1 MSGKQFVVI
10 GLGRFGSSVAMT
22 LYSLGCD
29 VLAIDSSEERVQK
42 ISDSVTRAVQA
53 DATDEKVL
61 RSLGVRNF
69 DVAIIGTGTDI
80 QTSLMVTLMVKEL
93 GVKTVI
99 AKAQNELHAK
109 VLLKIGADR
118 VIFPEKEAGIKL
130 AHSLASSNI
139 LDFIELSPEYNIV
152 EIIALR
158 DWIGKTLDELKLRQ
172 RFGLN
177 IIAIKR
183 ENNIKITPSAD
194 DIIMEGDN
202 LVVIASTD
210 DINKLNHN

>member
-29 VLAIDSSEERVQK
+29 VLAIDSSEERVQR

-93 GVKTVI
+93 GVKTVV
-99 AKAQNELHAK
+99 AKALNELHAK

-130 AHSLASSNI
+130 AHSLTSSNI

-152 EIIALR
+152 EIMALR
-158 DWIGKTLDELKLRQ
+158 DWIGKSLNELKLRQ

-202 LVVIASTD
+202 LFVIASID
-210 DINKLNHN
+210 SINKLNNS

>member
-1 MSGKQFVVI
+1 VSGKQFVVI
-10 GLGRFGSSVAMT
+10 GLGRFGSSVAKT
-22 LYSLGCD
+22 LYTLGCD
-29 VLAIDSSEERVQK
+29 VLAIDSSEELVQN

-80 QTSLMVTLMVKEL
+80 QTSLLVTLMVKEL
-93 GVKTVI
+93 GVKTVV

-118 VIFPEKEAGIKL
+118 VIFPEKEAGVKL
-130 AHSLASSNI
+130 AYSLISSNI

-152 EIIALR
+152 EIIAIR
-158 DWIGKTLDELKLRQ
+158 DWIGKSLNELKLRQ

-202 LVVIASTD
+202 LVAIASTD
-210 DINKLNHN
+210 SINKLNNS

>member
-10 GLGRFGSSVAMT
+10 GLGRFGSSVAKT
-22 LYSLGCD
+22 LYTLGCD
-29 VLAIDSSEERVQK
+29 VLAIDSSEELVQN

-80 QTSLMVTLMVKEL
+80 QTSLLVTLMVKEL
-93 GVKTVI
+93 GVKTVV

-118 VIFPEKEAGIKL
+118 VIFPEKEAGVKL
-130 AHSLASSNI
+130 AYSLISSNI

-152 EIIALR
+152 EIIAIR
-158 DWIGKTLDELKLRQ
+158 DWIGKSLNELKLRQ

-202 LVVIASTD
+202 LVVIVSTD

>member
-10 GLGRFGSSVAMT
+10 GLGRFGSSVAKT
-22 LYSLGCD
+22 LYTLGCD
-29 VLAIDSSEERVQK
+29 VLAIDSSEELVQN

-80 QTSLMVTLMVKEL
+80 QTSLLVTLMVKEL
-93 GVKTVI
+93 GVKTVV

-118 VIFPEKEAGIKL
+118 VIFPEKEAGVKL
-130 AHSLASSNI
+130 AYSLISSNI

-152 EIIALR
+152 EIIAIR
-158 DWIGKTLDELKLRQ
+158 DWIGKSLNELKLRQ

-202 LVVIASTD
+202 LVAIASTD
-210 DINKLNHN
+210 SINKLNNS

>member
-10 GLGRFGSSVAMT
+10 GLGRFGSSVAKT

-29 VLAIDSSEERVQK
+29 VLAIDSSEELVQN

-80 QTSLMVTLMVKEL
+80 QTSLLVTLMVKEL
-93 GVKTVI
+93 GVKTVV

-118 VIFPEKEAGIKL
+118 VIFPEKEAGVKL
-130 AHSLASSNI
+130 AYSLISSNI

-152 EIIALR
+152 EIIAIR
-158 DWIGKTLDELKLRQ
+158 DWIGKSLNELKLRQ

-183 ENNIKITPSAD
+183 GNNIKITPSAD

>member
-10 GLGRFGSSVAMT
+10 GLGRFGSSVAKT
-22 LYSLGCD
+22 LYTLGCD
-29 VLAIDSSEERVQK
+29 VLAIDSSEELVQN

-80 QTSLMVTLMVKEL
+80 QTSLLVTLMVKEL
-93 GVKTVI
+93 GVKTVV

-118 VIFPEKEAGIKL
+118 VIFPEKEAGVKL
-130 AHSLASSNI
+130 AYSLISSNI

-152 EIIALR
+152 EIIAIR
-158 DWIGKTLDELKLRQ
+158 DWIGKSLNELKLRQ

-183 ENNIKITPSAD
+183 GNNIKITPSAD

-210 DINKLNHN
+210 DINKLNHS

>member
-10 GLGRFGSSVAMT
+10 GLGRFGSSVATT

-29 VLAIDSSEERVQK
+29 VLAIDSSEERVQR

-99 AKAQNELHAK
+99 AKALNELHAK

-130 AHSLASSNI
+130 AHSLTSSNI
-139 LDFIELSPEYNIV
+139 LDFIELSPEHNIV
-152 EIIALR
+152 EIMALR
-158 DWIGKTLDELKLRQ
+158 DWIGKSLNELKLRQ

-202 LVVIASTD
+202 LFAIASID
-210 DINKLNHN
+210 SINKLNNS

>member
-10 GLGRFGSSVAMT
+10 GLGRFGSSVAKT

-29 VLAIDSSEERVQK
+29 VLAIDSSEELVQN

-99 AKAQNELHAK
+99 AKALNELHAK
-109 VLLKIGADR
+109 VLLKVGADR

-202 LVVIASTD
+202 LFAIASTD
-210 DINKLNHN
+210 SINKLNNS

>member
-10 GLGRFGSSVAMT
+10 GLGRFGSSVATT

-29 VLAIDSSEERVQK
+29 VLAIDSSEERVQR

-93 GVKTVI
+93 GVKTVV
-99 AKAQNELHAK
+99 AKALNELHAK

-130 AHSLASSNI
+130 AHSLTSSNI

-152 EIIALR
+152 EIMALR
-158 DWIGKTLDELKLRQ
+158 DWIGKSLNELKLRQ

-202 LVVIASTD
+202 LFVIASID
-210 DINKLNHN
+210 SINKLNNS

>member
-10 GLGRFGSSVAMT
+10 GLGRFGSSVAKT
-22 LYSLGCD
+22 LYTLGCD
-29 VLAIDSSEERVQK
+29 VLAIDSSEELVQN

-80 QTSLMVTLMVKEL
+80 QTSLLVTLMVKEL
-93 GVKTVI
+93 GVKTVV

-118 VIFPEKEAGIKL
+118 VIFPEKEAGVKL
-130 AHSLASSNI
+130 AYSLISSNI

-152 EIIALR
+152 EIIAIR
-158 DWIGKTLDELKLRQ
+158 DWIGKSLNELKLRQ

-183 ENNIKITPSAD
+183 GNNIKITPSAD

>member
-29 VLAIDSSEERVQK
+29 VLAIDSSEERVQR

-93 GVKTVI
+93 GVKTVV
-99 AKAQNELHAK
+99 AKALNELHAK

-130 AHSLASSNI
+130 AHSLTSSNI

-152 EIIALR
+152 EIMALR
-158 DWIGKTLDELKLRQ
+158 DWIGKSLNELKLRQ

-202 LVVIASTD
+202 LFIIASID
-210 DINKLNHN
+210 SINKLNI

>member
-10 GLGRFGSSVAMT
+10 GLGRFGSSVAKT
-22 LYSLGCD
+22 LYTLGCD
-29 VLAIDSSEERVQK
+29 VLAIDSSEELVQN

-80 QTSLMVTLMVKEL
+80 QTSLLVTLIVKEL
-93 GVKTVI
+93 GVKTVV

-118 VIFPEKEAGIKL
+118 VIFPEKEAGVKL
-130 AHSLASSNI
+130 AYSLISSNI

-152 EIIALR
+152 EIIAIR
-158 DWIGKTLDELKLRQ
+158 DWIGKSLNELKLRQ

-183 ENNIKITPSAD
+183 GNNIKITPSAD

>member
-29 VLAIDSSEERVQK
+29 VLAIDSSEERVQR

-93 GVKTVI
+93 GVKTVV
-99 AKAQNELHAK
+99 AKALNELHAK

-130 AHSLASSNI
+130 AHSLTSSNI

-152 EIIALR
+152 EIMALR
-158 DWIGKTLDELKLRQ
+158 DWIGKSLNELKLRQ

-202 LVVIASTD
+202 LFIIASID
-210 DINKLNHN
+210 SINKLNNS

>member
-1 MSGKQFVVI
+1 VSGKQFVVI
-10 GLGRFGSSVAMT
+10 GLGRFGSSVAKT
-22 LYSLGCD
+22 LYTLGCD
-29 VLAIDSSEERVQK
+29 VLAIDSSEELVQN

-80 QTSLMVTLMVKEL
+80 QTSLLVTLIVKEL
-93 GVKTVI
+93 GVKTVV

-118 VIFPEKEAGIKL
+118 VIFPEKEAGVKL
-130 AHSLASSNI
+130 AYSLISSNI

-152 EIIALR
+152 EIIAIR
-158 DWIGKTLDELKLRQ
+158 DWIGKSLNELKLRQ

-183 ENNIKITPSAD
+183 GNNIKITPSAD